1 MRIALGRLLLTRP
14 DIIILDEPTNH
25 LDMPSISWLESFLS
39 SYPGSVIVVS
49 HDRYFID
56 RIATQIVE
64 IDNKRQPST
73 TETTPTL
80 HPSAQRSVPI

>member
-25 LDMPSISWLESFLS
+25 LDMISISWLEGFLA
-39 SYPGSVIVVS
+39 SYQGSVIIVS

-56 RIATQIVE
+56 KIASKIVE
-64 IDNKRQPST
+64 IDNTKGIVI
-73 TETTPTL
+73 
-80 HPSAQRSVPI
+80 AQYFNHKFFWYDIMD